1 MNRILYILLLLIIFV
16 GCDTLSVEESSLLE
30 IDGLYYQHDMKIPYS
45 GKVYALSDNGEKLY
59 SGNIEN
65 GLLVGDYEFYSADG
79 RVKAPIDFE
88 EMLVDRNR
96 TYFTKDT
103 NQPYSGYVFSF
114 HPNGQK
120 KSEGILLLG
129 DGYKTWTSW
138 YNNGQISNRGNLTK
152 GQPSGVW
159 TSWYHNGQVEM
170 VVRYKN
176 GQWDGICE
184 WWYENGAKK
193 REKNYV
199 RGKSNGAFTS
209 WHQNGKIQSI
219 GTHTNDNPT
228 GLWTIYHENGQK
240 REEGVYLDLKKVG
253 EWKYWDE
260 IGKLKQ
266 K

>member
-120 KSEGILLLG
+120 KI
-129 DGYKTWTSW
+129 
-138 YNNGQISNRGNLTK
+138 
-152 GQPSGVW
+152 
-159 TSWYHNGQVEM
+159 
-170 VVRYKN
+170 
-176 GQWDGICE
+176 
-184 WWYENGAKK
+184 
-193 REKNYV
+193 
-199 RGKSNGAFTS
+199 
-209 WHQNGKIQSI
+209 
-219 GTHTNDNPT
+219 
-228 GLWTIYHENGQK
+228 
-240 REEGVYLDLKKVG
+240 
-253 EWKYWDE
+253 
-260 IGKLKQ
+260 
-266 K
+266 